1 MDTAT
6 NSDRSQYE
14 DLARRALAGK
24 EKINRTGINTVG
36 VFGHQMRFNMS
47 AGEFPLVTTKKVF
60 TRGIFEELKWFIKGE
75 TNIAPLLAKDVHIW
89 DAWATPEGDLGP
101 VYGEIWRRFPVGI
114 PTSTISELLNS
125 TDDQSQLREKLLSLV
140 NDPKYQPIDQL
151 QELLVNLEK
160 SPYSRRHLVTAWA
173 PSVLPNE
180 KISPQENALAGKQA
194 LAPCHTFWQ
203 VYVEDMTH
211 QESYNYRRNHYEH
224 LMNCLQFDIDAV
236 ELLINQ
242 TPEDPVTEEMS
253 LKHDKLVTRRTEL
266 LSKYNEA
273 DREYDTLISS
283 YTRNDFSILPTK
295 RLSLQLYQR

>member
-1 MDTAT
+1 MDTIN
-6 NSDRSQYE
+6 NSDCSQYE
-14 DLARRALAGK
+14 NLARRALAGK

-101 VYGEIWRRFPVGI
+101 VYGEIWRRFPVGV
-114 PTSTISELLNS
+114 PVDTIKTLLLA
-125 TDDQSQLREKLLSLV
+125 DDKSQLIPQLIALV

-160 SPYSRRHLVTAWA
+160 SPYSRRHLVIAWA

-211 QESYNYRRNHYEH
+211 EESYNYRKSHYEH
-224 LMNCLQFDIDAV
+224 LIECLKFDIDV
-236 ELLINQ
+236 I
-242 TPEDPVTEEMS
+242 
-253 LKHDKLVTRRTEL
+253 
-266 LSKYNEA
+266 LSKISKLQNEPVSEDRTSEFEKLNAPYNKLYSKLQEA
-273 DREYDTLISS
+273 DREYDALVSS
-283 YTRNDFSILPTK
+283 YARNDFSMLPTK

>member
-1 MDTAT
+1 MNTT
-6 NSDRSQYE
+6 NNSDCSQYE

-114 PTSTISELLNS
+114 PVDTIKTLLLA
-125 TDDQSQLREKLLSLV
+125 DDQSQLIPQLIALV

-211 QESYNYRRNHYEH
+211 EESYNYRRSHYEH
-224 LMNCLQFDIDAV
+224 LMKCLKFDIDAV
-236 ELLINQ
+236 GLLINR
-242 TPEDPVTEEMS
+242 TPEDPVTQVMPPEYY
-253 LKHDKLVTRRTEL
+253 KLVTRRIEL
-266 LSKYNEA
+266 FSKYNEA
-273 DREYDTLISS
+273 DREYDALISS
-283 YTRNDFSILPTK
+283 YARNDFSMLPTK